1 MKIAWPATRCIEKR
15 STSIALLGQE
25 PFPPPHPLGQ
35 MPGDLLAALLAR
47 CRSAAPARAVGRH
60 SYSNLS
66 PFFP

>member
-1 MKIAWPATRCIEKR
+1 
-15 STSIALLGQE
+15 
-25 PFPPPHPLGQ
+25 